1 MLYSETEL
9 KKRLKSGCPVFYF
22 YASDEALV
30 RSAAAKAEKFL
41 SEEAPDT
48 TTLDGPTPSVE
59 DIVLAAGTIS
69 FFGGRRLVML
79 PLIRPSAYSD
89 KDLQE
94 LCDTLSDTENAVFVL
109 TSLLEE
115 KYGKIKPGKREQKL
129 IAACE
134 KLGYCV
140 QITKPGR
147 AALQEMARTWAG
159 EYHTT
164 LPQVPKPPC
173 WTAAATTSFCCKM
186 RSPSWQRSVAIPPS
200 LPK

>member
-69 FFGGRRLVML
+69 FFGFR
-79 PLIRPSAYSD
+79 
-89 KDLQE
+89 
-94 LCDTLSDTENAVFVL
+94 
-109 TSLLEE
+109 
-115 KYGKIKPGKREQKL
+115 
-129 IAACE
+129 
-134 KLGYCV
+134 
-140 QITKPGR
+140 
-147 AALQEMARTWAG
+147 
-159 EYHTT
+159 
-164 LPQVPKPPC
+164 
-173 WTAAATTSFCCKM
+173 AAATRAVQIHSGYAAAH
-186 RSPSWQRSVAIPPS
+186 SSVC
-200 LPK
+200 LFG

>member
-1 MLYSETEL
+1 MLLCFVLLLYSETEL
-9 KKRLKSGCPVFYF
+9 KKRLVRLPSVLL

-30 RSAAAKAEKFL
+30 RNTAAKAEKFL

-94 LCDTLSDTENAVFVL
+94 LCDTFP
-109 TSLLEE
+109 
-115 KYGKIKPGKREQKL
+115 IP
-129 IAACE
+129 
-134 KLGYCV
+134 
-140 QITKPGR
+140 
-147 AALQEMARTWAG
+147 RT
-159 EYHTT
+159 
-164 LPQVPKPPC
+164 
-173 WTAAATTSFCCKM
+173 
-186 RSPSWQRSVAIPPS
+186 PS
-200 LPK
+200 LTEPAC

>member
-79 PLIRPSAYSD
+79 PLVRLPIRI
-89 KDLQE
+89 
-94 LCDTLSDTENAVFVL
+94 
-109 TSLLEE
+109 
-115 KYGKIKPGKREQKL
+115 KI
-129 IAACE
+129 C
-134 KLGYCV
+134 
-140 QITKPGR
+140 
-147 AALQEMARTWAG
+147 
-159 EYHTT
+159 
-164 LPQVPKPPC
+164 
-173 WTAAATTSFCCKM
+173 
-186 RSPSWQRSVAIPPS
+186 RSSAIPFPIPRTPS
-200 LPK
+200 LC

>member
-69 FFGGRRLVML
+69 FFGWLFCRSFVRL
-79 PLIRPSAYSD
+79 PIRI
-89 KDLQE
+89 
-94 LCDTLSDTENAVFVL
+94 
-109 TSLLEE
+109 
-115 KYGKIKPGKREQKL
+115 KI
-129 IAACE
+129 C
-134 KLGYCV
+134 
-140 QITKPGR
+140 
-147 AALQEMARTWAG
+147 
-159 EYHTT
+159 
-164 LPQVPKPPC
+164 
-173 WTAAATTSFCCKM
+173 
-186 RSPSWQRSVAIPPS
+186 RSSAIPFPIPRTPS
-200 LPK
+200 LC

>member
-69 FFGGRRLVML
+69 LFCRSFVRL
-79 PLIRPSAYSD
+79 PIRI
-89 KDLQE
+89 
-94 LCDTLSDTENAVFVL
+94 
-109 TSLLEE
+109 
-115 KYGKIKPGKREQKL
+115 KI
-129 IAACE
+129 C
-134 KLGYCV
+134 
-140 QITKPGR
+140 
-147 AALQEMARTWAG
+147 
-159 EYHTT
+159 
-164 LPQVPKPPC
+164 
-173 WTAAATTSFCCKM
+173 
-186 RSPSWQRSVAIPPS
+186 RSSAIPFPIPRTPS
-200 LPK
+200 LC